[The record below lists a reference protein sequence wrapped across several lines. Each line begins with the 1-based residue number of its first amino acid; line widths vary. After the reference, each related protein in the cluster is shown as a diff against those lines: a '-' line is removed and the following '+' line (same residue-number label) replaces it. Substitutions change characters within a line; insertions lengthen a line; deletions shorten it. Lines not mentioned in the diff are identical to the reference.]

1 MLYGMHAA
9 KSHYV
14 YFCIC
19 LTGVELQMRESEE
32 RQNTQDPAKVRPTM
46 RSQKVK
52 IAESDKRSIGYGT
65 MNTVLDLDSEV
76 IFSRV
81 FPILY

>member
-1 MLYGMHAA
+1 MPYGMYVG

-14 YFCIC
+14 YFYIC

-65 MNTVLDLDSEV
+65 MTTVSDLDSEV

-81 FPILY
+81 FPILH